1 MIFVFSGT
9 NRETEGQLSSQPLAG
24 WVFLF
29 LSSFL
34 PLVAAAEPAF
44 IGNRKHLL
52 LNGPQGRNHSL

>member
-34 PLVAAAEPAF
+34 PLVVAADP
-44 IGNRKHLL
+44 R
-52 LNGPQGRNHSL
+52 P